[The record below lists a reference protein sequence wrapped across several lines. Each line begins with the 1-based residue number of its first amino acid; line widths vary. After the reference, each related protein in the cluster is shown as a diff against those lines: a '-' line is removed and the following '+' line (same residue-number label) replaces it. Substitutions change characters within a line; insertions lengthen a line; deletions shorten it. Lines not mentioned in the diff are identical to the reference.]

1 MSIEEENI
9 VLKIKNIFKVG
20 YENGIPYSTT
30 LGFITEDFKG
40 YQDKNAKNLIKIGNL
55 LKQIFFNEK
64 LTMQTVKKFI
74 KSSDIDMH
82 SLIDEIEKERRKEK
96 ENNFIEDVNIK
107 ERGEIKMKEELEET
121 VMSNKEI
128 DELEDVELEEPEIE
142 NKTEAKVD
150 EDVDKNSMSPKAL
163 KLEEKINE
171 LCKKLEK
178 EENIFKK
185 HINMFK
191 LKNLSDRLQQEIDK
205 QNIHKKYDLLR
216 EGKDRKKEIDEKD
229 LLTKINQLEE
239 EMKYYKNY
247 LRSNR
252 EYNISSKDFIYPKN
266 YVERLGGIE
275 ELQEKLKSTDKTNGE
290 YAAKK
295 IQEVEETKKKLK
307 SLQKKLSRTSET
319 LDGLDE
325 KYDKYERKYNKEEKS
340 LIIAKNNPF
349 NRIKGWFKNAFG
361 QINEFF
367 EERKENKELSK
378 QEKQEIKEMQEEY
391 RKMAEEQK
399 GEIKKYTEEQKKSRN
414 HQKLREFQEKSGIK
428 VSKEQLENNEE
439 VPGQSSVQEVKEQET
454 EELVQ

>member
-1 MSIEEENI
+1 MSIEEENM

-40 YQDKNAKNLIKIGNL
+40 YQDKNAKNLIKIGNV

-74 KSSDIDMH
+74 KNSDIDIY
-82 SLIDEIEKERRKEK
+82 SLINDIKLEQRTKKEDNHING
-96 ENNFIEDVNIK
+96 ENIR
-107 ERGEIKMKEELEET
+107 ERGEIKMK
-121 VMSNKEI
+121 K
-128 DELEDVELEEPEIE
+128 ELEEPVIE
-142 NKTEAKVD
+142 DKAETKVD
-150 EDVDKNSMSPKAL
+150 EEVDKNSMSPKAL

-171 LCKKLEK
+171 LCEKLEK
-178 EENIFKK
+178 EENIFKR

-307 SLQKKLSRTSET
+307 SLQKRLSKASET

-325 KYDKYERKYNKEEKS
+325 KYDKYEKRYNKEERS

-349 NRIKGWFKNAFG
+349 NRIKGWFKNAYG

-367 EERKENKELSK
+367 EERKENKELSR
-378 QEKQEIKEMQEEY
+378 QEKQEIKEMNEEY

-399 GEIKKYTEEQKKSRN
+399 EEIKKYIEEQKKSKN

-428 VSKEQLENNEE
+428 VSQEQLENNEE
-439 VPGQSSVQEVKEQET
+439 TPKQVSPQNIKENDDLEQE
-454 EELVQ
+454 